1 METGGKEQRGGRRD
15 VEIVGI
21 FLLVLGIPTIVAL
34 IREARERKKR
44 IP

>member
-1 METGGKEQRGGRRD
+1 M
-15 VEIVGI
+15 EIVGI
-21 FLLVLGIPTIVAL
+21 FLVVIGIPTLVAL